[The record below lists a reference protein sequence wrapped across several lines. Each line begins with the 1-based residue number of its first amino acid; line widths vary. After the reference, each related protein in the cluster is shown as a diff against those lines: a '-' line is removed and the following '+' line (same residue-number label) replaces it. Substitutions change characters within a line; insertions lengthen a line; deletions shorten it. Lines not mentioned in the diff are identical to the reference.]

1 MLNELGSS
9 TPFFPEMWD
18 QKIINRLKIF
28 CAEMSNRLL
37 GDTGIYVTLEGEAG
51 DSQAHPRQV
60 IWGLSWQWTPQ
71 LNVPLGRPETTVYV
85 CPGWDGE
92 RERQFWQVVK
102 EALSLLT
109 SLAFGVEHEVLP

>member
-1 MLNELGSS
+1 MG
-9 TPFFPEMWD
+9 
-18 QKIINRLKIF
+18 QKNYQQIEIF

-71 LNVPLGRPETTVYV
+71 LSVSLCWPGTAVSV
-85 CPGWDGE
+85 CTGWDGE
-92 RERQFWQVVK
+92 RRQFWQVVK
-102 EALSLLT
+102 EALSL
-109 SLAFGVEHEVLP
+109 